1 MEETLNNLAFLQ
13 HVPCTFKLDP
23 VSSLCQTI
31 RIENSIDVFFK
42 KNIYTR
48 WSTIVLTG
56 TYYLNL
62 SQCFFF
68 ARNVQQI
75 YATQFAFAA
84 ILADGRV
91 VSWGD
96 PASGGD
102 SSGVQDRLRQ
112 G

>member
-1 MEETLNNLAFLQ
+1 MK
-13 HVPCTFKLDP
+13 HD
-23 VSSLCQTI
+23 
-31 RIENSIDVFFK
+31 
-42 KNIYTR
+42 
-48 WSTIVLTG
+48 STYW
-56 TYYLNL
+56 YYLSAMFL
-62 SQCFFF
+62 FF